1 MRSNVKPLNWA
12 ILGMGEIAGQMAS
25 QMKAEGRS
33 IYAVGGRSP
42 QKAAAF
48 AEKYGI
54 EKAYGSLDELFE
66 DKEAEAVYIATPHNT
81 HYEYIKRALESGK
94 HVLAEKAI
102 TLNSR
107 ELEEAAALA
116 ERKGLVL
123 AEAMTI
129 WHMPLYKKLYEMVED
144 GSLGR
149 VQMITANFGSMKE
162 YDMSNR
168 FFNMDLAGGALL
180 DLGVYAL
187 SAIRGFMKISP
198 DQLASRVR
206 LAPSGADEQSV
217 ILLSNEEGQMA
228 TVALSL
234 HGKQPKRVMIS
245 CEKAYI
251 DIMEYPRADRD
262 VLTDAVTG
270 QQRIL
275 EAGDMKRALI
285 YEIEDLEAAAAGEG
299 LKGMRLQET
308 CDVMAVMTSLRKE
321 WNVKYPGEQ
330 W

>member
-1 MRSNVKPLNWA
+1 MESNVKPLNWA

-33 IYAVGGRSP
+33 IYAVGGRNP

-66 DKEAEAVYIATPHNT
+66 DKAVEAVYIATPHNT

-116 ERKGLVL
+116 EEKGLGL

-198 DQLASRVR
+198 DQLASRVS

-217 ILLSNEEGQMA
+217 LLLSNEEGQMA
-228 TVALSL
+228 TAALSL

-251 DIMEYPRADRD
+251 DIMEYPRADRA

-270 QQRIL
+270 KQQVL
-275 EAGDMKRALI
+275 ESGDRKRALV
-285 YEIEDLEAAAAGEG
+285 YEIEDLEEAAAGKTV
-299 LKGMRLQET
+299 KGMRLQET